1 MLICTVQVQ
10 SMVKEIA
17 RLREQ
22 LQASQNLDSDDN
34 NVSQVSSL
42 WLNFC
47 ACLHAVAA
55 VFTYKTMVYLGLKW
69 IKRWHSQQQEYK

>member
-1 MLICTVQVQ
+1 
-10 SMVKEIA
+10 MVKEIV

-22 LQASQNLDSDDN
+22 LQASQNLDSNDN

-47 ACLHAVAA
+47 ARLHAVAA
-55 VFTYKTMVYLGLKW
+55 VFTYKTW
-69 IKRWHSQQQEYK
+69 FT

>member
-1 MLICTVQVQ
+1 MAITLSKVSEADRSKGKHHKHNVKAAQIAACKSTAELLFCTVQVQ

-42 WLNFC
+42 
-47 ACLHAVAA
+47 
-55 VFTYKTMVYLGLKW
+55 
-69 IKRWHSQQQEYK
+69 